1 MAKCLQA
8 RDASPEHAQR
18 PVDSP
23 YLTSQ
28 EALQYLRLRTLSA
41 LYSHMRDN
49 RLPYLRA
56 GRLLRFDK
64 RELDAWLAGAESHLA
79 LVRGGRPSRQP
90 SGTSR

>member
-1 MAKCLQA
+1 MKRRLQP
-8 RDASPEHAQR
+8 RDTASQQAPR

-28 EALQYLRLRTLSA
+28 EAIVYLRLNTLSA

-64 RELDAWLAGAESHLA
+64 RELDAWLAGHDSHLA
-79 LVRGGRPSRQP
+79 LVRAGGRPSGQSQKAR
-90 SGTSR
+90 